1 MISLFEM
8 EPGCFDLFRENFIR
22 EYAGSISSNYGYSE
36 KKSFEFASLD
46 FEMRL
51 PNKLDTD
58 GNYVCSIKLG
68 ELSIG
73 HLWYIESVEDSTA
86 FICDFF
92 IEQKYRNSGY
102 GELVIKNLE
111 SRLKQSGITRLK
123 LHVANGNNG
132 ALRLYTRLGYGITG
146 HNLFKKFD

>member
-1 MISLFEM
+1 
-8 EPGCFDLFRENFIR
+8 
-22 EYAGSISSNYGYSE
+22 
-36 KKSFEFASLD
+36 
-46 FEMRL
+46 
-51 PNKLDTD
+51 
-58 GNYVCSIKLG
+58 SIKLG

>member
-8 EPGCFDLFRENFIR
+8 EVGCFDRFRENFIR

-36 KKSFEFASLD
+36 ETSFEFASLD
-46 FEMRL
+46 FDMRL

-58 GNYVCSIKLG
+58 GNSICSIKLG

-73 HLWYIESVEDSTA
+73 HLWYVESAEDSTA
-86 FICDFF
+86 FICDLFV
-92 IEQKYRNSGY
+92 EEKHRNLGY
-102 GELVIKNLE
+102 GELVLELLE
-111 SRLKQSGITRLK
+111 SRLKQSGITRMK

-132 ALRLYTRLGYGITG
+132 ALRLYTRLGYLVTG
-146 HNLFKKFD
+146 HNLFKKFN

>member
-8 EPGCFDLFRENFIR
+8 EPGCFELFRENFIR

-36 KKSFEFASLD
+36 RKSFEFASLD

-102 GELVIKNLE
+102 GKLVIKNLE
-111 SRLKQSGITRLK
+111 SRLKQSASK
-123 LHVANGNNG
+123 
-132 ALRLYTRLGYGITG
+132 
-146 HNLFKKFD
+146 

>member
-8 EPGCFDLFRENFIR
+8 EPGCFELFRENFIR

-36 KKSFEFASLD
+36 RKSFEFASLD

-68 ELSIG
+68 GTI
-73 HLWYIESVEDSTA
+73 
-86 FICDFF
+86 
-92 IEQKYRNSGY
+92 YRSS
-102 GELVIKNLE
+102 LVHRE
-111 SRLKQSGITRLK
+111 CRRLNRFYL
-123 LHVANGNNG
+123 
-132 ALRLYTRLGYGITG
+132 
-146 HNLFKKFD
+146 